1 MLRVLLALTAVFLV
15 YKLMPS
21 YREINTP
28 RPSPGVRVISDPVQ
42 RDVGNGVPWA
52 YGKYQITPMASYDID
67 AVVLSTEP
75 YRLGRESELSPID
88 FAVAWGSMS
97 DQAVIDQ
104 IHFAQG
110 NRFLHFSGARFPV
123 GVDEINSHVAN
134 MHLIPATPEIASQF
148 EMAVHGQVVTMSG
161 YLVRVDAKDGF
172 HWISSM
178 SRTDRGAGA
187 CELMWVERF
196 SVR

>member
-15 YKLMPS
+15 YKLMPGS
-21 YREINTP
+21 REINAP
-28 RPSPGVRVISDPVQ
+28 RPSPGVRVSSDPVQ
-42 RDVGNGVPWA
+42 RDVGNGVAWTF
-52 YGKYQITPMASYDID
+52 GKYQITPLASYDID
-67 AVVLSTEP
+67 GVVLSTEP
-75 YRLGRESELSPID
+75 YRLGRESEISPID

-97 DQAVIDQ
+97 DQAIIDQ

-110 NRFLHFSGARFPV
+110 NRFLRFSEPRLALSA
-123 GVDEINSHVAN
+123 DEMNSHVAN

-148 EMAVHGQVVTMSG
+148 KTAVHGQIVTMSG
-161 YLVRVDAKDGF
+161 YLVRVDAQDGF
-172 HWISSM
+172 HWVSSM

-196 SVR
+196 SLR

>member
-1 MLRVLLALTAVFLV
+1 
-15 YKLMPS
+15 
-21 YREINTP
+21 
-28 RPSPGVRVISDPVQ
+28 
-42 RDVGNGVPWA
+42 
-52 YGKYQITPMASYDID
+52 MA
-67 AVVLSTEP
+67 A
-75 YRLGRESELSPID
+75 
-88 FAVAWGSMS
+88 
-97 DQAVIDQ
+97 
-104 IHFAQG
+104 
-110 NRFLHFSGARFPV
+110 
-123 GVDEINSHVAN
+123 DETNSHVAN

-148 EMAVHGQVVTMSG
+148 KMAVHGQIVTMSG

>member
-1 MLRVLLALTAVFLV
+1 MLRVLLALTAAFLV

-21 YREINTP
+21 YREINAP
-28 RPSPGVRVISDPVQ
+28 RPSPGVRISSDPVQ
-42 RDVGNGVPWA
+42 RNVSNSAAWTF
-52 YGKYQITPMASYDID
+52 GKYRITPLASYDID

-110 NRFLHFSGARFPV
+110 NRFLRFSGSQFPL
-123 GVDEINSHVAN
+123 GADEMNSHVAN
-134 MHLIPATPEIASQF
+134 MHLIPATPDIASQF
-148 EMAVHGQVVTMSG
+148 KTAVHGQIVTMSG
-161 YLVRVDAKDGF
+161 YLVRVDAQDGF
-172 HWISSM
+172 HWVSSM
-178 SRTDRGAGA
+178 SRSDRGAGA

-196 SVR
+196 SLR